1 MTRRTALLFLL
12 SGISFLAIIS
22 LAAARNNGFLPSPS
36 ETETLQKLVS
46 DLQSQSKNDQIR
58 AAQILGEMGSDA
70 QFAVPALVK
79 VIKTGSPESRVVC
92 SIALLKIDP
101 TMKDMIPILLRAL
114 EKQGEEQEAILGR
127 ELGLQEDALSK
138 WSTLMRSK
146 VDPAILPLLVQALRE
161 EDRDIR
167 ILGVLVLGGVAIQ
180 LPEALPYVVKAYS
193 DLDPEVRGA
202 VVGALSR
209 VGPAVEGVVPAIL
222 AGMKDP
228 EPEVRARTVLALGR
242 LGPKV
247 PEAIPALLGALDDKD
262 SKVRT
267 AALKILESF
276 GEAGREAVPAVAARA
291 GRGEPEEQLAAA
303 AAAIRMDPAQSG
315 RVTPLLIGFLKNPS
329 FEKPLRLRAADLLE
343 AAGSAGREA
352 ASLTGLLADPDAEIR
367 ARVIT
372 LLAQVGPEA
381 SPVLSREMR
390 NPDPAIRSGA
400 MQALVEMRPV
410 PPELI
415 PSLSAALR
423 DKERSIRYLAAEGLS
438 NLGVLA
444 QEAIPALVQALKD
457 PEESVRTSA
466 GDALLRMGEPAM
478 AAILQASSGSKDPQ
492 LQARASALLKRA
504 RHESP

>member
-1 MTRRTALLFLL
+1 MTRRAALLFLL

-22 LAAARNNGFLPSPS
+22 LAAARNNRFLPSPA

-79 VIKTGSPESRVVC
+79 VIKTGSPEARVVS

-101 TMKDMIPILLRAL
+101 YMKDLIPILLRAL
-114 EKQGEEQEAILGR
+114 EKQGEEQEAVLGR

-161 EDRDIR
+161 EDKDIR
-167 ILGVLVLGGVAIQ
+167 ILGVLVLGGVAVQ
-180 LPEALPYVVKAYS
+180 LPEALPYVLKAYS

-209 VGPAVEGVVPAIL
+209 VGPGVAGVVPGIL
-222 AGMKDP
+222 IGLRDS
-228 EPEVRARTVLALGR
+228 EPGVRVRTILALGR

-247 PEAIPALLGALDDKD
+247 PETVPALLGALDDKD
-262 SKVRT
+262 PQVRV
-267 AALKILESF
+267 AALKVLESF
-276 GEAGREAVPAVAARA
+276 GAAGREAVPAVAARA
-291 GRGEPEEQLAAA
+291 GRGDPEERLAAV
-303 AAAIRMDPAQSG
+303 AAAIRMDPTQSQ
-315 RVTPLLIGFLKNPS
+315 RVTPLLIGFFKDPS
-329 FEKPLRLRAADLLE
+329 LEKPLRLRAADLLE
-343 AAGSAGREA
+343 SAGSAGREA
-352 ASLTGLLADPDAEIR
+352 ASLTGLLADPDGEIR

-372 LLAQVGPEA
+372 LLAHVGPEA

-390 NPDPAIRSGA
+390 NSDPATRSGA

-410 PPELI
+410 PAELV
-415 PSLSAALR
+415 PSLSGALR
-423 DKERSIRYLAAEGLS
+423 DRERSIRYLAAEGLS

-444 QEAIPALVQALKD
+444 QAAIPALIQTLKD

-466 GDALLRMGEPAM
+466 GDALLRMGEPAA
-478 AAILQASSGSKDPQ
+478 AAIARAASDPGDPA
-492 LQARASALLKRA
+492 LQARASLLLKKV
-504 RHESP
+504 RHD